1 MLLGDC
7 KDTKPQPQWV
17 NNWSG
22 NNSRSKIY
30 TDWTKMISLKTTEP
44 VFIGT
49 ATINN
54 SSSLSQT
61 IKITNA
67 ALANTQLKD
76 VLVLGN
82 FDVTAKA
89 IATGFPYTGTW
100 YNLMDNTTCNG
111 CFAPI
116 TIEAGGF
123 RVYGNKVASLAI
135 AKYEGV

>member
-1 MLLGDC
+1 
-7 KDTKPQPQWV
+7 
-17 NNWSG
+17 
-22 NNSRSKIY
+22 
-30 TDWTKMISLKTTEP
+30 MISENNGAR
-44 VFIGT
+44 FIGT

-100 YNLMDNTTCNG
+100 YNLMDNTTINVTDAS
-111 CFAPI
+111 API
-116 TIEAGGF
+116 TIEA
-123 RVYGNKVASLAI
+123 KSLWVAHSS
-135 AKYEGV
+135 